1 MGSLSLD
8 LNAPATESQSLAAA
22 APAPASLP
30 ADGPLETKFA
40 LAEEFRALGDA
51 DGARSLASEVVAQ
64 AQGGLKAKARAFLST
79 LS

>member
-8 LNAPATESQSLAAA
+8 LNPPATQSPTIATA
-22 APAPASLP
+22 APAPVSLP
-30 ADGPLETKFA
+30 AESPLETKFA

-51 DGARSLASEVVAQ
+51 DGARSLASEVVAE
-64 AQGGLKAKARAFLST
+64 AQGSLKTRAQAFLNA